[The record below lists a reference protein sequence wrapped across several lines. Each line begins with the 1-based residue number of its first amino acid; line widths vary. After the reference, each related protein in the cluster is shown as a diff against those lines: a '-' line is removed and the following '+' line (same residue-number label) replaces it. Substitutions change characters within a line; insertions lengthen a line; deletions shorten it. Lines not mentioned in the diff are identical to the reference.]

1 MMDYFFIFSAWEIV
15 NVLEEAATSITQW
28 SGSVLGF
35 KWDVSYL
42 AVKYVK

>member
-15 NVLEEAATSITQW
+15 NVLEGATTSVTQW
-28 SGSVLGF
+28 TGSVLGVR
-35 KWDVSYL
+35 DVSHL